1 MTQTIVAIDDEPN
14 NLVLLENYLEET
26 GHKVCSFP
34 SANAALE
41 YLGNGGSVDVI
52 LLDRMMPEMDGLG
65 FMKAL
70 RDLEKHSS
78 VPVVMQTAA
87 ASNSEIA
94 EGIAAGAYYYL
105 TKPFGRDV
113 LLAIVKRALAD
124 RAIHDGLQN
133 AAAQMTLA
141 ARCMD
146 RSRFSFRTLDEIRDI
161 SFFIASLFPCPDA
174 AKLGITELMLNAV
187 EHGNLG
193 ITYDE
198 KTALHMNGKWREEI
212 EARLAS
218 PDHRDK
224 SARVSFE
231 RGAGEIIL
239 TIEDRG
245 KGFNWADFSELDPQR
260 ASHSHGRGIAMALM
274 VSFDKLDYVHPGN
287 KVVCRKKL

>member
-1 MTQTIVAIDDEPN
+1 
-14 NLVLLENYLEET
+14 
-26 GHKVCSFP
+26 
-34 SANAALE
+34 
-41 YLGNGGSVDVI
+41 
-52 LLDRMMPEMDGLG
+52 MMPEMDGLG

-70 RDLEKHSS
+70 RGLEKHCS

-133 AAAQMTLA
+133 AATQMTLA

-146 RSRFSFRTLDEIRDI
+146 RIRFSFRTLDEIRDI
-161 SFFIASLFPCPDA
+161 SFFIASLFSSPEA

-198 KTALHMNGKWREEI
+198 KTALHLNGKWREEI

-218 PDHRDK
+218 PDQRDK

-239 TIEDRG
+239 TIEDQG
-245 KGFNWADFSELDPQR
+245 KGFNWTDFSDLDPQR

-274 VSFDKLDYVHPGN
+274 VSFDELDYVHPGN